1 MSIQN
6 VKTKCD
12 PPKNIDDFT
21 IFRLRWKHC
30 GNPPV
35 STATERK
42 KNDEVRTLSGNRE
55 AVAAERAPDIR
66 GGLRNLGWI
75 KKVLGI

>member
-1 MSIQN
+1 ME
-6 VKTKCD
+6 TLLF
-12 PPKNIDDFT
+12 P
-21 IFRLRWKHC
+21 RLR
-30 GNPPV
+30 N
-35 STATERK
+35 EK
-42 KNDEVRTLSGNRE
+42 KTDEVRTLSGNRE

>member
-30 GNPPV
+30 GNLLFPRLRN
-35 STATERK
+35 EK
-42 KNDEVRTLSGNRE
+42 KTDEVRTLSGNRE